1 MNSKK
6 GFTNGDALIRWSSAF
21 GLCDKPTSWVQSK
34 AEKRERR
41 KGEMFFSKKKKNSK
55 SISIRGLNL

>member
-41 KGEMFFSKKKKNSK
+41 KGEMFFSKKKKK
-55 SISIRGLNL
+55 L